1 MPPKENKAAIC
12 RTRGKVTSNE
22 GDDMKDLASAR
33 RRYHNPLYKDYAT
46 FLKTSEETDGEYTL
60 IEFEVGPGDGPLP
73 HYHRSYDEHFEVI
86 EGTLEVLVGEEIRT
100 LNSGEKAV
108 ARRIRW

>member
-1 MPPKENKAAIC
+1 M
-12 RTRGKVTSNE
+12 
-22 GDDMKDLASAR
+22 
-33 RRYHNPLYKDYAT
+33 
-46 FLKTSEETDGEYTL
+46 
-60 IEFEVGPGDGPLP
+60 EVGPGDGTLP

>member
-1 MPPKENKAAIC
+1 MPPKGNKAAIC

-33 RRYHNPLYKDYAT
+33 RRYHNPQYKDYAT

-60 IEFEVGPGDGPLP
+60 IEFEVGPGGGNTP
-73 HYHRSYDEHFEVI
+73 HYHKTYDGLLYFESSPRRMRRESRVA
-86 EGTLEVLVGEEIRT
+86 EERT
-100 LNSGEKAV
+100 AFRHRV
-108 ARRIRW
+108 YQ